1 MKSLD
6 KKKLFINFIIVL
18 IIFLTDRLTKL
29 YVLNLAEVSDN
40 VNIYL
45 SPYLNIY
52 LIWNKGIAFGL
63 LTFDQDIIYNS
74 ISALISFASFFI
86 LILIIKTNDL
96 RVYFYSLILGG
107 ALGNLF
113 DRLYYS
119 AVPDFIDLHI
129 QSFHWF
135 VFNVSDI
142 FISFGVIC
150 LILVELMFDKNLSN
164 EKK

>member
-129 QSFHWF
+129 QRFHWF